1 MSTLVNEFTK
11 KITIQTATTV
21 QDDIGN
27 ETLAFADLLHC
38 SAKVNGTGGREYYA
52 AAQVNAENNFTFET
66 RYCSLLKNLLP
77 QTTRITYNGNE
88 YDVKHIDDFMQRHET
103 VKFIAQRRF

>member
-1 MSTLVNEFTK
+1 MFTLLNEFTK
-11 KITIQTATTV
+11 RITIQTANAA

-27 ETLAFADLLHC
+27 ETLIFSELLPC